1 MVAAVVI
8 LSVIMA
14 LMVFV
19 MMVSL
24 KQQTWLL
31 GEMVAINTQLADTT
45 HNLEV
50 QKAQH
55 EAMLVRGWGMGA
67 GRAGWCGPCC
77 GCIAG
82 GRVQM
87 QHDERS
93 RSLKRVQRGGSL
105 S

>member
-1 MVAAVVI
+1 MWKWPVVAAVVV
-8 LSVIMA
+8 LSVVMA

-31 GEMVAINTQLADTT
+31 GEMVAINSQLADTT

-55 EAMLVRGWGMGA
+55 EAMLVGVA
-67 GRAGWCGPCC
+67 GV
-77 GCIAG
+77 G
-82 GRVQM
+82 G
-87 QHDERS
+87 
-93 RSLKRVQRGGSL
+93 GGSVGQEGAETAGEGCGG
-105 S
+105 